1 MRKRLR
7 RAGPWL
13 TGAYVAALVLCL
25 VVTLVVCVRHP
36 DARSSSI
43 FGPILR
49 TDAGEP
55 LELPALAWANG
66 AIWALILGRCVIEL
80 FCDDPEEDCRETSP
94 GLAKQRR
101 RADWLRCAACG
112 GAFAGSILLWL
123 VLGGAIWSY
132 FAGQCILVVIGLS
145 WDFRRWYLNRTAEG
159 DG

>member
-13 TGAYVAALVLCL
+13 TGAYAAALILCL
-25 VVTLVVCVRHP
+25 VVTLVVCVHHP

-55 LELPALAWANG
+55 LELPALTWAN
-66 AIWALILGRCVIEL
+66 
-80 FCDDPEEDCRETSP
+80 
-94 GLAKQRR
+94 
-101 RADWLRCAACG
+101 
-112 GAFAGSILLWL
+112 
-123 VLGGAIWSY
+123 GAIWSY